1 MSTTVSEVIGIFAA
15 IVVLAGVTVALT
27 SKQTP
32 AVVGA
37 VGGTFYKSIAVAT
50 GQKVPK

>member
-1 MSTTVSEVIGIFAA
+1 MNATVSEIIGVFAA

-27 SKQTP
+27 SKTTP

-50 GQKVPK
+50 QQKVPK

>member
-1 MSTTVSEVIGIFAA
+1 MNTTVSEVIGIFFA
-15 IVVLAGVTVALT
+15 ITVLAGVTVALT

-37 VGGTFYKSIAVAT
+37 VGGTFYKSLAVAT
-50 GQKVPK
+50 KQKVPK

>member
-1 MSTTVSEVIGIFAA
+1 MQATVSEVIGVAMA
-15 IVVLAGVTVALT
+15 IVVLAGVTIALT
-27 SKQTP
+27 SETTP

>member
-1 MSTTVSEVIGIFAA
+1 MGTTLSEVIGVAMA

>member
-1 MSTTVSEVIGIFAA
+1 MSATLSEVIGVAMA